1 MKTKLEII
9 RTAARSGMS
18 YKEIAVR
25 YHIKVRIINDLM
37 YKMKRKPSYFVKETS
52 KTLKR
57 NKE

>member
-9 RTAARSGMS
+9 RTAARSSMS

-25 YHIKVRIINDLM
+25 YHIKVRVINDLM
-37 YKMKRKPSYFVKETS
+37 YKMKKKPSYFVKETL